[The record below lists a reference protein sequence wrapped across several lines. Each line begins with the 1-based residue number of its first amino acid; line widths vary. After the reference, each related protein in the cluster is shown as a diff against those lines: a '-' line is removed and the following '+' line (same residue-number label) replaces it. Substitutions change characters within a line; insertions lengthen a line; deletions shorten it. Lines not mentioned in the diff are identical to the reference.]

1 MSQTFTSHNDLEEK
15 LVAAQEGRLD
25 SDVFMQQL
33 LDQQLFMPVQDEAS
47 EIQGFQRSTRAKP
60 LSVEAEDGSRVLVLF
75 TSPERAKPFLQDF
88 PDYGGGLL
96 SEFSWI
102 LERIGSGVAIAI
114 NPGIEFGIDLES
126 DMVTQHTSTLPGK
139 SSLRRVPEHIE
150 RVPVRE
156 PERQRSYKNG
166 VPPASAQ
173 TGGCIPSR
181 KTRSPGY
188 RVSARP
194 PTSWTRGNWCGRE
207 NRIEN

>member
-1 MSQTFTSHNDLEEK
+1 MEHTFTAHNDLEEK

-47 EIQGFQRSTRAKP
+47 EIQGFQRSTRATP
-60 LSVEAEDGSRVLVLF
+60 LSIEAEDGTRVLVLF

-114 NPGIEFGIDLES
+114 NPGIEFGIDLEP
-126 DMVTQHTSTLPGK
+126 DMVMQMIHL
-139 SSLRRVPEHIE
+139 
-150 RVPVRE
+150 
-156 PERQRSYKNG
+156 NN
-166 VPPASAQ
+166 
-173 TGGCIPSR
+173 SR
-181 KTRSPGY
+181 KEQPQAS
-188 RVSARP
+188 S
-194 PTSWTRGNWCGRE
+194 
-207 NRIEN
+207 

>member
-1 MSQTFTSHNDLEEK
+1 MEQTFSAHNDLEEK

-47 EIQGFQRSTRAKP
+47 DIQGFQRSTRANP
-60 LSVEAEDGSRVLVLF
+60 LTVEAEDGTRVLVLF

-102 LERIGSGVAIAI
+102 LERIGSDVAIAI

-126 DMVTQHTSTLPGK
+126 DMVTQLIHL
-139 SSLRRVPEHIE
+139 
-150 RVPVRE
+150 
-156 PERQRSYKNG
+156 N
-166 VPPASAQ
+166 A
-173 TGGCIPSR
+173 SR
-181 KTRSPGY
+181 KEQPQAS
-188 RVSARP
+188 S
-194 PTSWTRGNWCGRE
+194 
-207 NRIEN
+207 

>member
-1 MSQTFTSHNDLEEK
+1 MEHTFTAHNDLEEK

-60 LSVEAEDGSRVLVLF
+60 LSVEAEDGTQVLVLF

-96 SEFSWI
+96 SDFSWI

-114 NPGIEFGIDLES
+114 NPGIEFGIDLEP
-126 DMVTQHTSTLPGK
+126 DMVMQMIHLNT
-139 SSLRRVPEHIE
+139 
-150 RVPVRE
+150 
-156 PERQRSYKNG
+156 
-166 VPPASAQ
+166 
-173 TGGCIPSR
+173 SR
-181 KTRSPGY
+181 KEQPQAS
-188 RVSARP
+188 S
-194 PTSWTRGNWCGRE
+194 
-207 NRIEN
+207 

>member
-1 MSQTFTSHNDLEEK
+1 MSGISAHLASLTAELEAAPAMEPTFTAHNDLEEK

-47 EIQGFQRSTRAKP
+47 DIQGFQRSTRANP
-60 LSVEAEDGSRVLVLF
+60 LTVEAEDGTRVLVLF

-126 DMVTQHTSTLPGK
+126 DMVTQLIHL
-139 SSLRRVPEHIE
+139 
-150 RVPVRE
+150 
-156 PERQRSYKNG
+156 N
-166 VPPASAQ
+166 A
-173 TGGCIPSR
+173 SR
-181 KTRSPGY
+181 KEQPQAS
-188 RVSARP
+188 S
-194 PTSWTRGNWCGRE
+194 
-207 NRIEN
+207 